1 MLIPLWLALVIV
13 WYISLK
19 IQMEGYPKPNKVMI
33 KEACEETRLELRLC
47 PPGDG
52 LYSIG
57 TTHPTN
63 SSSNTLMFKSSS
75 KRVAQPPA
83 VVGWPPVRSSR
94 KNIMTSSYSNKINM
108 DGVVIGRKVD
118 LKAYDN
124 YQSLSSAVDEL
135 FRGHLAARGD
145 ASSRITNKQKDA
157 TTVGLLEGNG
167 EFTLVYEDNEGD
179 RILVGDVPWDMFICS
194 AKRLRVLK
202 TCELSAF
209 HL

>member
-145 ASSRITNKQKDA
+145 ASSSITNKQKYA
-157 TTVGLLEGNG
+157 TSVGLLERNG
-167 EFTLVYEDNEGD
+167 EFTL
-179 RILVGDVPWDMFICS
+179 
-194 AKRLRVLK
+194 
-202 TCELSAF
+202 LSEF
-209 HL
+209 